1 MFQLWFGGFSRE
13 GGKGG
18 GGSPAEEKISSTL
31 TDLYFRPFLWTISA
45 FIYGPYQPLNLVSYV
60 WWCDVCDVRGTCTD
74 KIR

>member
-1 MFQLWFGGFSRE
+1 MVWRFFKRR

-45 FIYGPYQPLNLVSYV
+45 FTTDSVAQKTFENL
-60 WWCDVCDVRGTCTD
+60 
-74 KIR
+74 

>member
-45 FIYGPYQPLNLVSYV
+45 FTTDSVAQKTFENL
-60 WWCDVCDVRGTCTD
+60 
-74 KIR
+74 

>member
-31 TDLYFRPFLWTISA
+31 TDLYFRPFMDHISLHHR
-45 FIYGPYQPLNLVSYV
+45 FCGTENL
-60 WWCDVCDVRGTCTD
+60 
-74 KIR
+74 